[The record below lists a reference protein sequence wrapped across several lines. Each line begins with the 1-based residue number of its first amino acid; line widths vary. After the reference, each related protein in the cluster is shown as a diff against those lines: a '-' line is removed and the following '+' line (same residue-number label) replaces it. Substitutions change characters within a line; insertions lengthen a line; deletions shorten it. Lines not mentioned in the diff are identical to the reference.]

1 MIFAIGP
8 KTACVAEDLF
18 FDRLLLLEVAV
29 VVERKNCLTLER
41 NLWFRWEVVVE
52 AEERRARK
60 LLLVVSAEVDEVV
73 VEVEVA
79 ERWEWWELKESGR
92 KVGRAPRGLV
102 RKCIVVEATD
112 FLIALS
118 QAVVSESRG
127 IEVVWCNMIDCFRA
141 AGISESRG
149 SFSE

>member
-1 MIFAIGP
+1 M
-8 KTACVAEDLF
+8 
-18 FDRLLLLEVAV
+18 

-52 AEERRARK
+52 AEERRVRK

-79 ERWEWWELKESGR
+79 ERWELKESGR
-92 KVGRAPRGLV
+92 KVGRAPWVPRAPLGLV

-112 FLIALS
+112 FLIPLS

-127 IEVVWCNMIDCFRA
+127 IELWGNMTDCFRG
-141 AGISESRG
+141 AGISESWG